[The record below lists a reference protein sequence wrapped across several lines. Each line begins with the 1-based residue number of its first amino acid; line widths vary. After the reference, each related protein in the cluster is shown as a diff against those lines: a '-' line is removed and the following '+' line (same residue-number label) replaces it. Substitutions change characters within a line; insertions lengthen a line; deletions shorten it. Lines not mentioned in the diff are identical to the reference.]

1 MRDRYVGVQLLR
13 FVAAML
19 VAVMHITQA
28 ISMHIT
34 GLGSDHYWEPGASGV
49 DIFFV
54 ISGFVMATST
64 PSSPRPG
71 QTRLAAAWF
80 FMKRRLLRIAPLY
93 WFYTLLKAALL
104 LTLPALAVQSTFD
117 GGHLLASLL
126 FIPAP
131 GPSGLLQPTLQVG
144 WTLNYEMLFYA
155 VFASAIALGAPR
167 VLFCVLVFL
176 ALSLASD
183 LLPASD
189 VLRFYSRSLVFEFV
203 AGMLIARWVVSLRSI
218 PAALSVVLIG
228 AAAVMMLLVEWPPTM
243 DRIVTWGIAA
253 SVIVLCTVALEPWF
267 ARSRLAARLSF
278 LGDASYSIYLSHA
291 LVVPAAVLVMRRL
304 GVTDPVAI
312 MLFAGA
318 VVTGAGCLSYV
329 LLERPVTSA
338 FKRVLFTAR
347 PEPVINA

>member
-1 MRDRYVGVQLLR
+1 MRERFVGVQLLR

-64 PSSPRPG
+64 PSHPRAG
-71 QTRLAAAWF
+71 QSRGAAAWM

-104 LTLPALAVQSTFD
+104 LALPALAMQSTLD
-117 GGHLLASLL
+117 GGHLLASLF
-126 FIPAP
+126 FIPAI
-131 GPSGLLQPTLQVG
+131 GPTGLMQPTLQVG

-155 VFASAIALGAPR
+155 VFAVALSLGAPR

-183 LLPASD
+183 LVPASD

-203 AGMLIARWVVSLRSI
+203 AGMVIARWVGALRSI
-218 PAALSVVLIG
+218 PAALSIVLAGG
-228 AAAVMMLLVEWPPTM
+228 AAAVMLLVEWPPTI
-243 DRIVTWGIAA
+243 DRVVSWGIAA
-253 SVIVLCTVALEPWF
+253 SIIVLCTVALEPWF
-267 ARSRLAARLSF
+267 ARSRLAGRLAI

-291 LVVPAAVLVMRRL
+291 LVVPAAVMSMRRL
-304 GVTDPVAI
+304 GVTDPVVI
-312 MLFAGA
+312 MLFSAA
-318 VVTGAGCLSYV
+318 VVTVAGCLSYI

-347 PEPVINA
+347 PDPVANA

>member
-1 MRDRYVGVQLLR
+1 
-13 FVAAML
+13 
-19 VAVMHITQA
+19 
-28 ISMHIT
+28 
-34 GLGSDHYWEPGASGV
+34 
-49 DIFFV
+49 
-54 ISGFVMATST
+54 
-64 PSSPRPG
+64 
-71 QTRLAAAWF
+71 
-80 FMKRRLLRIAPLY
+80 MKRRLLRIAPLY

-117 GGHLLASLL
+117 GGHLLASLF

-131 GPSGLLQPTLQVG
+131 GPSGLMQPMLQVG

-176 ALSLASD
+176 ALSLASN

-189 VLRFYSRSLVFEFV
+189 VLGFYSRSLVFEFV
-203 AGMLIARWVVSLRSI
+203 AGMLIARWVGALRSI
-218 PAALSVVLIG
+218 PAPLSVVLIG
-228 AAAVMMLLVEWPPTM
+228 IAAVIMLVVEWPPTM

-253 SVIVLCTVALEPWF
+253 SIMVLCTVALEPWF
-267 ARSRLAARLSF
+267 ARTQIAARLSF

-291 LVVPAAVLVMRRL
+291 LVVPAAVLSMRRL
-304 GVTDPVAI
+304 GVTDPLTI

-318 VVTGAGCLSYV
+318 VVTAAGCLSYV

-338 FKRVLFTAR
+338 FKRVLFSPR
-347 PEPVINA
+347 PEPVGNA

>member
-1 MRDRYVGVQLLR
+1 MKDRYIGVQLLR

-34 GLGSDHYWEPGASGV
+34 GRGSDHYWEAGSSGV

-54 ISGFVMATST
+54 ISGFVMATAT
-64 PSSPRPG
+64 PSQPRAG
-71 QTRLAAAWF
+71 QTRLAAAWI

-104 LTLPALAVQSTFD
+104 LTLPALAVQSTLD

-131 GPSGLLQPTLQVG
+131 APWGLMQPTLQVG

-155 VFASAIALGAPR
+155 VFAAAIALGAPR

-176 ALSLASD
+176 ALFLASD
-183 LLPASD
+183 LLPTSD

-203 AGMLIARWVVSLRSI
+203 AGMVIARWVAAQRSI

-228 AAAVMMLLVEWPPTM
+228 AAAFMMLLVEWPPTT

-253 SVIVLCTVALEPWF
+253 SIIVLCTVALEPWL
-267 ARSRLAARLSF
+267 ARSELAARLSF

-291 LVVPAAVLVMRRL
+291 FVVPAAVLSMRKL

-312 MLFAGA
+312 MVFAGA
-318 VVTGAGCLSYV
+318 AVTVAGCLSYI

-338 FKRVLFTAR
+338 FKRVLFSAR
-347 PEPVINA
+347 PEPAVNA